1 MKIALVINLFS
12 ISKEVKKLSDSVDW
26 DSFFAGKPVEIPYE
40 LLGKL
45 REYGGA
51 ATLAIY
57 DKEESSAIPEDASLY
72 AELIWLDGIG
82 EKTATYLVELCQN
95 DKNKLIEMLRN
106 DEVDLR
112 EDYLNILKEY
122 FGIDEQS

>member
-1 MKIALVINLFS
+1 MKVALVINLFN
-12 ISKEVKKLSDSVDW
+12 ISKEVKKLSNLVDW
-26 DSFFAGKPVEIPYE
+26 NSFFAGKPVEIPYE

-57 DKEESSAIPEDASLY
+57 DKEENIAKESSLLY
-72 AELIWLDGIG
+72 DELVALDGIG
-82 EKTATYLVELCQN
+82 EKTANYLVELCQD
-95 DKNKLIEMLRN
+95 DKDKLIEMLQN

-112 EDYLNILKEY
+112 EDYLNILKEH
-122 FGIDEQS
+122 FEINE

>member
-1 MKIALVINLFS
+1 MKTALVINLFN

-57 DKEESSAIPEDASLY
+57 DKEEKIVEEGSLLY
-72 AELIWLDGIG
+72 DELVALDGIG
-82 EKTATYLVELCQN
+82 EKTANYLVELCQN
-95 DKNKLIEMLRN
+95 DKDKLIEMLQN

>member
-1 MKIALVINLFS
+1 MKVALVINLFN

-57 DKEESSAIPEDASLY
+57 DKEEKIVEENSLLY
-72 AELIWLDGIG
+72 DELVALDGIG
-82 EKTATYLVELCQN
+82 EKTANYLVELCQN
-95 DKNKLIEMLRN
+95 DKDKLIEMLQN

-122 FGIDEQS
+122 FEIDEQS

>member
-1 MKIALVINLFS
+1 MKTALVINLFN

-57 DKEESSAIPEDASLY
+57 DKEEKIVEEGSLLY
-72 AELIWLDGIG
+72 DELVALDGIG
-82 EKTATYLVELCQN
+82 EKTANYLVELCQN

>member
-1 MKIALVINLFS
+1 MKVALVINLFN
-12 ISKEVKKLSDSVDW
+12 ISKEVEKLSDSVDW

-57 DKEESSAIPEDASLY
+57 DKEENIAEESSLLY
-72 AELIWLDGIG
+72 DELVALDGIG
-82 EKTATYLVELCQN
+82 EKTANYLVELCQN
-95 DKNKLIEMLRN
+95 DKDKLIEMLQN

-112 EDYLNILKEY
+112 EDYLNILKEH
-122 FGIDEQS
+122 FGIDE